1 MNLNTNIVSHR
12 IHSGITKESIILAG
26 LEVVMIRGGFTSDD
40 EPVTDKTRFSVVGID
55 CDANI
60 CATILSDA
68 SFEEAAEAVGA
79 YRNDP
84 VTETV

>member
-1 MNLNTNIVSHR
+1 MRLNTNIS
-12 IHSGITKESIILAG
+12 KESLILAG

>member
-1 MNLNTNIVSHR
+1 MQLNTNVS
-12 IHSGITKESIILAG
+12 KESLILAG
-26 LEVVMIRGGFTSDD
+26 LEVVMIRGGFTTEE
-40 EPVTDKTRFSVVGID
+40 EPITDKDKFSVVGID

-60 CATILSDA
+60 CCTILSDA

-84 VTETV
+84 VTEQD

>member
-1 MNLNTNIVSHR
+1 MQLNTNIS
-12 IHSGITKESIILAG
+12 KESLILAG

-60 CATILSDA
+60 CCTILSDA

-84 VTETV
+84 VTL